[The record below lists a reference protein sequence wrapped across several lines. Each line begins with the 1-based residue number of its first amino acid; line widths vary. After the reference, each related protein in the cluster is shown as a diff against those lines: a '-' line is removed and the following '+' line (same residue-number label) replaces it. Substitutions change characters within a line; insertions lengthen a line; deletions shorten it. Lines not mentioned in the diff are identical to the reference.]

1 MEVEMTKLTRW
12 EPLSEMVSM
21 RRDLDRLFDE
31 TFFRPLIS
39 SNGWN
44 APLVDM
50 YQTDEEVVVK
60 AAMPGVSADDVNI
73 EVRDD
78 VLSIRAEIKQEAED
92 KGKTYHMRE
101 QRYSS
106 FERSLSLPAPV
117 VADKAE
123 AEVKVGVLTLHLP
136 KAEEA
141 KPKSITVKA
150 K

>member
-1 MEVEMTKLTRW
+1 
-12 EPLSEMVSM
+12 MVSL

-31 TFFRPLIS
+31 SFFRPLYTS
-39 SNGWN
+39 SGWN

-50 YQTDEEVVVK
+50 YQTDDEIVVR

-73 EVRDD
+73 EVRSDT
-78 VLSIRAEIKQEAED
+78 LSIRAEITQETED
-92 KGKTYHMRE
+92 QGKTYHIRE
-101 QRYSS
+101 QRFST
-106 FERSLSLPAPV
+106 FARSLTLPAPV
-117 VADKAE
+117 VADKAN
-123 AEVKVGVLTLHLP
+123 AEVKDGVLTLTLP